1 MTDWIPLDDAAAILC
16 ISADTLRKGEYR
28 ELLRGLVR
36 RRYMKLRAGKGRSSV
51 VLSREDCEA
60 LAAVRRE
67 RRLSLRTAVKAVAE
81 GL

>member
-16 ISADTLRKGEYR
+16 ISADTLRNSDYR
-28 ELLRGLVR
+28 KLLCGVVG
-36 RRYMKLRAGKGRSSV
+36 RRYLKLRAGKGRSSV
-51 VLSREDCEA
+51 VLNRADCEA

-67 RRLSLRTAVKAVAE
+67 RRLSLRTAAKAVAE